1 MDSNS
6 KSPVSGNLISKK
18 PNGKDGVSS
27 AEPIKSMD
35 SNSKSPASDDLI
47 SKKPNG
53 KNGVS
58 SAGPIKRTGQ
68 TGVASAKAVSGDP
81 MSKKST
87 GKAVVCS
94 DVPVKRS
101 GGTGV
106 PSAKTD
112 EMVFFRDVKFGPQE
126 GELRFRL
133 IHFWE
138 ARTHSRRFTKI
149 LLGLI

>member
-6 KSPVSGNLISKK
+6 KFLAFG
-18 PNGKDGVSS
+18 
-27 AEPIKSMD
+27 
-35 SNSKSPASDDLI
+35 DLI
-47 SKKPNG
+47 SKKPNR
-53 KNGVS
+53 KDGVS

-68 TGVASAKAVSGDP
+68 TSVSSAKTVSGDP

-87 GKAVVCS
+87 SKAVVCS

-112 EMVFFRDVKFGPQE
+112 EMVLEMLNLDHRK
-126 GELRFRL
+126 
-133 IHFWE
+133 
-138 ARTHSRRFTKI
+138 AS
-149 LLGLI
+149 